1 MGVKYIRI
9 VSTND
14 LSEILCESKCGW
26 LVVGGWWYCG
36 LFLGRVV
43 GHCLHVSKQQ
53 QHANNKPT
61 KLMHAMR
68 DRERPNQR

>member
-26 LVVGGWWYCG
+26 LVVGGI
-36 LFLGRVV
+36 VV
-43 GHCLHVSKQQ
+43 YFWGELLVIVFMFP
-53 QHANNKPT
+53 NNNNT
-61 KLMHAMR
+61 QTIS
-68 DRERPNQR
+68 QRS